1 MNTVYLLICSLIPFG
16 AELLGHYPGVPLCMM
31 LYTVLLL
38 ALAGYRLFFYAYVTG
53 CPEYLFAPLPHAREQ
68 THGSRFQGSGIL

>member
-1 MNTVYLLICSLIPFG
+1 MR
-16 AELLGHYPGVPLCMM
+16 A
-31 LYTVLLL
+31 
-38 ALAGYRLFFYAYVTG
+38 ALVTLRLFIRILAQVRTLGPAIAANETSIVACVTG